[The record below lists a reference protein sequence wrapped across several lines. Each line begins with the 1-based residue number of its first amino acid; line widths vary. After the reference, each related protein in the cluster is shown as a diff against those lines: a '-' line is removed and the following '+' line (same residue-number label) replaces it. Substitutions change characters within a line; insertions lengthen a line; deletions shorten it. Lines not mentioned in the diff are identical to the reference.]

1 MMRDCWIFD
10 MDGTLCNSDHRAH
23 FLADGKKDW
32 AGWFREMDKDPVH
45 TDVMQFLDY
54 ALDRDIPVFICTGRD
69 EGYRAVTEKW
79 LDCNDIG
86 YTKLFM
92 RPAGDRRD
100 DSIVKK
106 EMLDKIR
113 SIGCN
118 PTLAFDDRD
127 RVVKM
132 WRENGV
138 RCLQVA
144 NGDF

>member
-1 MMRDCWIFD
+1 MVECWIFD
-10 MDGTLCNSDHRAH
+10 IDGTLADTSARQP

-32 AGWFREMDKDPVH
+32 AGWFRDMDKDPVH
-45 TDVMQFLDY
+45 ADVVQFLDY
-54 ALDRDIPVFICTGRD
+54 ALDRDITVFICTGRD
-69 EGYRAVTEKW
+69 EGYREVTETW

-86 YTKLFM
+86 YEDLFM

-106 EMLDKIR
+106 EMLDMIR
-113 SIGCN
+113 GMGYN
-118 PTLAFDDRD
+118 PTIAFDDRD

-138 RCLQVA
+138 RCFQVA
-144 NGDF
+144 PGDF